1 MPITYEKPYS
11 YQPFQWTPEM
21 TKELQTVVEQL
32 KGNRKLFYP
41 SFNQG
46 FNLYTDGS
54 AWGLGWFLTQGKG
67 KDEDN
72 G

>member
-32 KGNRKLFYP
+32 KEIVNFFTQVSIKDSTSTQMEAHGV
-41 SFNQG
+41 SDG
-46 FNLYTDGS
+46 F
-54 AWGLGWFLTQGKG
+54 
-67 KDEDN
+67 
-72 G
+72 